1 MATERECGFNAGRAD
16 FLDGFG
22 FIPEYWGERTPDW
35 LSGYEDGQSAAEAD
49 AAFDARV
56 SA

>member
-1 MATERECGFNAGRAD
+1 MATERECGLNAGRAD

-35 LSGYEDGQSAAEAD
+35 LFGYEDGQSVAEAEAT
-49 AAFDARV
+49 AAQV